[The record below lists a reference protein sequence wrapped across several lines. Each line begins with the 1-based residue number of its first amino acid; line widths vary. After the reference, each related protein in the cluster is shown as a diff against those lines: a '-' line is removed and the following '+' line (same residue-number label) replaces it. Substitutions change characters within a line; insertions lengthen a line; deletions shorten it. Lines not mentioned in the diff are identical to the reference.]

1 MFYCAVRKQIEI
13 VANKRNFDFFDE
25 NPLEVLGEITTFDT
39 SKLNISGVDI
49 SESKI

>member
-25 NPLEVLGEITTFDT
+25 YPLEV
-39 SKLNISGVDI
+39 
-49 SESKI
+49 